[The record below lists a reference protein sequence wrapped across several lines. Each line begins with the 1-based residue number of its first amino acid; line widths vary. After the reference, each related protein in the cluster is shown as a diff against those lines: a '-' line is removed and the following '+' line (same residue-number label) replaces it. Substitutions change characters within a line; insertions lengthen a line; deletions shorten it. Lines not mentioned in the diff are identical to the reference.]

1 MAPLSQQIEYLAA
14 LAGMG
19 VARSLSARR
28 ADRFGAGLGRMA
40 HRLLTFRR
48 RLARDNIKQ
57 ALGESLSDVQIASLT
72 REVFANLGR
81 TVIELS
87 RYRRLGREGVAALA
101 DPAGLEVVR
110 QALNQGR
117 GAILATAHFGNW
129 ELLAA
134 LIAVNGIPIDAVAF
148 TQHNPKINELVIDLR
163 RFIGISV
170 LEVPANPRQVF
181 RSLEANRLV
190 LMAADQHASAE
201 TLIMDFLGRPAAI
214 ARGPALFA
222 LRCNCPMIPMLLR
235 RERYDRHVLI
245 TGETVFPPGSGDEE
259 ADVRAMTAAY
269 LRFLED
275 NIRRWPDQWMW
286 THNRWKLKPAETIP
300 AGGAPN
306 P

>member
-1 MAPLSQQIEYLAA
+1 MASLSQQIEYLAA
-14 LAGMG
+14 LAGMT
-19 VARSLSARR
+19 VARSLSARQ
-28 ADRFGAGLGRMA
+28 ADKFGAGLGRMA

-48 RLARDNIKQ
+48 RLAHDNIKR
-57 ALGESLSDVQIASLT
+57 AFGESLSDVQIALLT

-101 DPAGLEVVR
+101 DPDGLDVIR
-110 QALNQGR
+110 RALDQGR
-117 GAILATAHFGNW
+117 GAILSTAHFGNW

-148 TQHNPKINELVIDLR
+148 TQHNPKVNELVIDLR
-163 RFIGISV
+163 RFIGINI

-181 RSLEANRLV
+181 RSLQANRLV

-235 RERYDRHVLI
+235 RERYDRHVLL
-245 TGETVFPPGSGDEE
+245 TGDTILPPGSGDED
-259 ADVRAMTAAY
+259 ADVQTMTTAY

-286 THNRWKLKPAETIP
+286 THNRWKLKPAETSP
-300 AGGAPN
+300 DGETAKP
-306 P
+306 